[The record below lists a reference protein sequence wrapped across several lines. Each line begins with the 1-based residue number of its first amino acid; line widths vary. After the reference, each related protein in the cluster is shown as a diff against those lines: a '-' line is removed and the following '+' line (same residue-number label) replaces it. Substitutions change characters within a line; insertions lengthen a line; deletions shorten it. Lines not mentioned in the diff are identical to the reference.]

1 MAERPLADGD
11 ILALTE
17 DGLRAL
23 LAPGTTLAAPELEVL
38 VLVDGQSTAARIA
51 RRAQSASRP
60 TMHARLA
67 SLVEDG
73 YLRITEDPFGGM
85 IDPGDYFK
93 SSTRSERALD
103 EADAAFLTQSG
114 YSVNLARSI
123 ASKEP
128 ASNGERPLSVLV
140 VDDDPDISALLQK
153 YLKLEGLDVR
163 MAATPEE
170 VVVALRARPSPDLV
184 LLDLDFPR
192 VDGFQILARIRKH
205 PVLGAQRVIML
216 TGTATREVVLKGLL
230 LGADGHVTKP
240 FKIHALVRAVKT
252 VLGLAFDPNEQDWD
266 LSL

>member
-17 DGLRAL
+17 EGLRAL
-23 LAPGTTLAAPELEVL
+23 HVPGTTLSAPQLEVL
-38 VLVDGQSTAARIA
+38 ILVDGQSTAARIA
-51 RRAQSASRP
+51 RRAQPSSRP
-60 TMHARLA
+60 TMHARLDA
-67 SLVEDG
+67 LVELG
-73 YLRITEDPFGGM
+73 HLRITEDPFGGM

-93 SSTRSERALD
+93 SSKRSERALD
-103 EADAAFLTQSG
+103 EADAAFLSQSG
-114 YSVNLARSI
+114 YSVNLARST
-123 ASKEP
+123 ASKP
-128 ASNGERPLSVLV
+128 ATDGGRPLSVLV

-153 YLKLEGLDVR
+153 YLKLEGLQVR

-170 VVVALRARPSPDLV
+170 VVVALRARPSPDLI

-192 VDGFQILARIRKH
+192 IDGFQILARIRQH
-205 PVLGAQRVIML
+205 PVLGAQPVIML

-252 VLGLAFDPNEQDWD
+252 ALGLPFDPDEQDWD